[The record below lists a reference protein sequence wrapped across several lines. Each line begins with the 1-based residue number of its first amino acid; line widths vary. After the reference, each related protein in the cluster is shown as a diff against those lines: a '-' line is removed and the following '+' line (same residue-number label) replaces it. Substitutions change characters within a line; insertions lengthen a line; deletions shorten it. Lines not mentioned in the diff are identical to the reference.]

1 MDKPKKNQK
10 DWTELGNNCI
20 QKKEKYQLT
29 NEL

>member
-1 MDKPKKNQK
+1 MDKPKKKQK
-10 DWTELGNNCI
+10 DWAKLGNNCI